1 MECKKIQLL
10 FTEYFSD
17 QLAAEKKAAVDEH
30 LSMCQNCQK
39 AFYKMEAIWEKLGE
53 IPDVNPS
60 PLLQERFNAMLS
72 GYQESLSQNQT
83 RISWR
88 EKWQEWLQGWRMQPA
103 FQLALVILCVATG
116 WFAGSRLTNSQQS
129 PSEITQMRTEITEM
143 RQMVTLA
150 LLNQT
155 SSSERLKGIAW
166 SYQIDEPAG
175 QLADALLNIL
185 NQDQNVNV
193 RLAAVAAFRLFSRNN
208 EVRTALINSL
218 KQQNSP
224 LVQIALI
231 DLFVEMHEKKATSTL
246 KSLIEQEQ
254 INPVVKE
261 RAQWGLEQL
270 I

>member
-1 MECKKIQLL
+1 MKCEKVQLL

-17 QLAAEKKAAVDEH
+17 QLAAEKKAAIDKH

-39 AFYKMEAIWEKLGE
+39 AFHKMEALWEKLGE

-60 PLLQERFNAMLS
+60 PILQERFNAMLS
-72 GYQESLSQNQT
+72 GYQESLIQNHT

-88 EKWQEWLQGWRMQPA
+88 EKGQEWLQGWRMQPA
-103 FQLALVILCVATG
+103 FQFGLVILCVAIG
-116 WFAGSRLTNSQQS
+116 WFAGSRFTNRQQS
-129 PSEITQMRTEITEM
+129 PSEITQMRTEIAEM

-166 SYQIDEPAG
+166 SYQIDEPAI
-175 QLADALLNIL
+175 QLTDALLNIL
-185 NQDQNVNV
+185 NNDKNVNV
-193 RLAAVAAFRLFSRNN
+193 RLAAVDAFRLFSRNN
-208 EVRTALINSL
+208 AIRTALINSL

-231 DLFVEMHEKKATSTL
+231 DLLVEMHEKKATSTL

-254 INPVVKE
+254 VNPVVKE